1 MKKYLL
7 LLVVIISFN
16 VYSQSNLPAPQN
28 GSTHNTSLP
37 TGGFSASI
45 PLFNLPTS
53 NANFNLDAQLTFN
66 SAAALSDN
74 PKSNL
79 LVKGWEFGFIPSIN
93 KILMGSQIEDE
104 HYYRRIK
111 EKIDGGVTPVS
122 EISIS
127 APDQNIYSFEVFGL
141 QGKFYFSEINQQIWL
156 LNMHSSDYVDI
167 KANYT
172 FTHPV
177 SLYFNGKPATLNS
190 NTHFNVTSFEITD
203 KNGYT
208 YVFSV
213 IHKDKA
219 SYRENRFGNSYDV
232 YYDYKSSFLIKEVKD
247 RFGTTLLEY
256 SYTDVTQTYTNTNG
270 TTQTYTQKKLTGIDV
285 KNTATVTF
293 AHNTPQSMYTN
304 ILVKNKRNETIHNI
318 DLNYGSVVFKDAAN
332 VEVQRAS
339 YTTSALSGGYFSITQ
354 PYGGK
359 TTYLMEGNDYSYLLS
374 MNGSLQAASTPFT
387 KTSRTGLRIQ
397 SIIEYDKDNKV
408 VNEQYFK
415 YLMGNNPNESSGIKP
430 IIISGDPESMAQH
443 HQIPN
448 LKGVYK
454 RVTVEVPGL
463 GKTVHTFDLSK
474 ITDSRGYTY
483 ATNLNNVPTE
493 IAQYSESG
501 ELMGKT
507 ETATTRY
514 FGGLHPDT
522 NYPYHN
528 TLMIEG
534 INRKITEYAAVG
546 KSMELETA
554 TVLDRLTKNVVSETI
569 TDNAN
574 GEEFTEEKTYIKKG
588 NTYFPET
595 VQKLKNGTVLN
606 RTHFEYLPYNGSTQ
620 IFNLSK
626 VMTAKGSQPYEVD
639 KEITLYDDWGNVLEY
654 KTKEG
659 IYVSQIWGYN
669 NTKVIAEL
677 KNATYASIAVST
689 VNALKTNSN
698 AATYNETT
706 LVSQQTSLRNAFPQA
721 FVTTYTYRPLV
732 GLTSV
737 TDVNGVKE
745 SYQYDS
751 FNRLYR
757 VLNNDE
763 LIIKEYSYN
772 IKNQ

>member
-7 LLVVIISFN
+7 LVVVIISFN

-53 NANFNLDAQLTFN
+53 NVNFNLDAQLTFN

-74 PKSNL
+74 PKDNL

-93 KILMGSQIEDE
+93 KILMGFQIEDE

-127 APDQNIYSFEVFGL
+127 APDQNIYSFEAFGL
-141 QGKFYFSEINQQIWL
+141 QGKFYLEQVGGQIL
-156 LNMHSSDYVDI
+156 LRKMHSSDYVDI

-177 SLYFNGKPATLNS
+177 SLYFNGKPAALNS
-190 NTHFNVTSFEITD
+190 NTHLNVTSFEITD

-208 YVFSV
+208 YIFSV

-219 SYRENRFGNSYDV
+219 SYRENSFGNSFNIN
-232 YYDYKSSFLIKEVKD
+232 YDYKSSFLIKEVKD

-256 SYTDVTQTYTNTNG
+256 SYTDVTQTYTTKG
-270 TTQTYTQKKLTGIDV
+270 LTQTYTQKKLTGIDV

-293 AHNTPQSMYTN
+293 AHGTSQWYSN

-339 YTTSALSGGYFSITQ
+339 YTTSALSGGDFTITQ

-359 TTYLMEGNDYSYLLS
+359 TNYLMEGNDYSYLLA
-374 MNGSLQAASTPFT
+374 MDGSLQAASTPFT
-387 KTSRTGLRIQ
+387 KISRTGLRIK
-397 SIIEYDKDNKV
+397 SIIEYDKNNTV

-415 YLMGNNPNESSGIKP
+415 YLMGNNPNESSGTKP
-430 IIISGDPESMAQH
+430 VIVIDDPENAAQQ

-454 RVTVEVPGL
+454 KVTVEVPGM

-474 ITDSRGYTY
+474 ITDTRGYTY

-534 INRKITEYAAVG
+534 INRKITEYAAIG

-554 TVLDRLTKNVVSETI
+554 TAIDRLTKNVVSETI

-574 GEEFTEEKTYIKKG
+574 GEEFTEEKTYVKKG

-595 VQKLKNGTVLN
+595 VLKSKNGTILN
-606 RTHFEYLPYNGSTQ
+606 RTLFEYLPYNGSTQ

-639 KEITLYDDWGNVLEY
+639 KEITRYDQWGNVLEY

-677 KNATYASIAVST
+677 KNITYALVEST
-689 VNALKTNSN
+689 VSALKTSSN
-698 AATYNETT
+698 FATYNETT
-706 LVSQQTSLRNAFPQA
+706 LLSQQTSLRNAFPQA
-721 FVTTYTYRPLV
+721 FVTTYTYKPLV

-757 VLNNDE
+757 VLNNDG